1 MTTRARSS
9 TVANRN
15 RFLSRNN
22 FHRAFR
28 EGLKMAVN
36 ERIRLSDKIAGK
48 IIELYLINRKSE
60 NHVTP
65 NMNMIIGRWIA
76 IPLVG
81 NSVKLWG

>member
-1 MTTRARSS
+1 
-9 TVANRN
+9 
-15 RFLSRNN
+15 
-22 FHRAFR
+22 
-28 EGLKMAVN
+28 MAVN

-65 NMNMIIGRWIA
+65 NMNMIVGRWIA